1 MNNKTWFNQSISQDD
16 VSLPE
21 LNKMAAQQPDEN
33 FR

>member
-16 VSLPE
+16 VSLLE